1 MSVKERAMVM
11 LTKTAAEMVKRMTHR
26 EKLLGYGLRVAIVG
40 GGLNGFEY
48 TLSFC
53 EASSPSDLVFKSEG
67 FFLYVDPVS
76 YVYVNGVTIDYI
88 KTDSGEGFVF
98 VNPKSFSSWENQ
110 TAH

>member
-1 MSVKERAMVM
+1 MVK
-11 LTKTAAEMVKRMTHR
+11 LTKTAAEMVKRIIQR

-67 FFLYVDPVS
+67 FFIFVDPTS
-76 YVYVNGVTIDYI
+76 HLYLDGVTIDYVNN
-88 KTDSGEGFVF
+88 DDGDGFVF
-98 VNPKSFSSWENQ
+98 LNPRSRSSFEEKVV
-110 TAH
+110 H